1 MMSNKERMMKAI
13 HGEYADQIPWVPRFD
28 LWYNAHRYRKT
39 LPDEFKDL
47 TPGQIAQKVGVGEHK
62 ITPDF
67 MDYRD
72 LSDIV
77 DRPLGIYNFPVYP
90 YRTELKKV
98 KREVKVEGDC
108 TRVTYHTSK
117 GSVSAR
123 VRYDEGMRRA
133 GVSHPWIEEPVI
145 KGPEDCPIVGYIF
158 ENLELTPDY
167 EGYKDH
173 EASLGDNGLSIGLA
187 HLSAGPYQVIMA
199 ELMTIKDFYMQ
210 LFYLNPKKVRQLAES
225 MTPYFN
231 RILEITSECPAFV
244 VRFGGN
250 YDEVITFPPLFKEYL
265 MPWIQKF
272 ADRLHENRKFLLSHC
287 DGENGKLLD
296 LIQNAG
302 IDIVEGLAPAPM
314 TRLTIHDYYQKW
326 GKGDRLTIFG
336 GVPSIL
342 LMETVSEEEFELFMK
357 RLFREIAPGRRF
369 ILGMGDTAPPDS
381 NFQRILK
388 IAEMCRKW
396 GSLPLN
402 GM

>member
-1 MMSNKERMMKAI
+1 
-13 HGEYADQIPWVPRFD
+13 
-28 LWYNAHRYRKT
+28 
-39 LPDEFKDL
+39 
-47 TPGQIAQKVGVGEHK
+47 
-62 ITPDF
+62 

-396 GSLPLN
+396 GRLPLN